1 MIGNLGTWLLLR
13 ELYLVDLMS
22 WCPGPRSMMTPRS
35 SDAPGKCNYQQTP
48 LSSPSSTPTTVPYS
62 ERVFIIFSALPNI
75 SLKARQHGYRQS
87 RNNLKKISLCQTDGL
102 FFSVKI
108 VEPSTWKKKK
118 STLHC
123 LYIYTCTYGFIF
135 IFKSLSCPIIIHS

>member
-1 MIGNLGTWLLLR
+1 
-13 ELYLVDLMS
+13 MS

-48 LSSPSSTPTTVPYS
+48 LSSPSSIPTTVPYS
-62 ERVFIIFSALPNI
+62 ETVFIIFSALPNI

-87 RNNLKKISLCQTDGL
+87 RNNLEKISLCQTDGL

-108 VEPSTWKKKK
+108 SRAKHMGKK

-135 IFKSLSCPIIIHS
+135 IFKSLCCPIIIHS